1 MFMWS
6 WWVLHWT
13 LQIKLS
19 GCFWWNT
26 LQCKSDFSYP
36 WQTVTH
42 TKFATQKVC
51 PNYPAFVGQ
60 RGDGQ
65 RIKKEKPKRL
75 QANSERP
82 IWVRHTVTLFLK
94 GRKETIKS
102 SILRK
107 LLTVLQIDLRWSE
120 KGSRSIHVWKTNLGH
135 DII

>member
-1 MFMWS
+1 
-6 WWVLHWT
+6 
-13 LQIKLS
+13 
-19 GCFWWNT
+19 
-26 LQCKSDFSYP
+26 
-36 WQTVTH
+36 VTH

-65 RIKKEKPKRL
+65 CIKKEKPKRL

-94 GRKETIKS
+94 RRKETIKS

-107 LLTVLQIDLRWSE
+107 LLTVLQIDLR
-120 KGSRSIHVWKTNLGH
+120 
-135 DII
+135 